1 MDTLASQPRYTG
13 SMADESSRRI
23 NRLAKKARALDNMIL
38 KAAKMQKQ
46 IVEEIRRIGAEDKP
60 VRSQHMT
67 KTAKARRLR

>member
-1 MDTLASQPRYTG
+1 
-13 SMADESSRRI
+13 MADESSRRI

-60 VRSQHMT
+60 ARSQRMT
-67 KTAKARRLR
+67 KTPKARRSR